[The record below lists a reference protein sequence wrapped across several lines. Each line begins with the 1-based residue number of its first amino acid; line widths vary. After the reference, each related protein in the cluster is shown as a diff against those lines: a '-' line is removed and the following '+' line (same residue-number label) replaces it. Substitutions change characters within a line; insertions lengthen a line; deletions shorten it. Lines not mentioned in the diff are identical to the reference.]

1 MPSAVDQQPQV
12 NPWIVAIA
20 VMFATFMEV
29 LDTTVVNVSLPH
41 IAGSL
46 SVSTDEAAWALTS
59 YLVANAIILPMTGW
73 IANYFGRKRTLLAAV
88 FGFTAASFLCGLA
101 TSLPMLILF
110 RVVQGATG
118 GALQPL
124 SQAVMLEAFP
134 PRDRGKAMA
143 FWGLGIVVAPMLG
156 PVIGGYLT
164 DNFSWRWVFYIN
176 LPVGLASVIMTRLF
190 IFDPPYIGRQKR
202 GVDYWGIGML
212 ALGVGALQ
220 VVLDKGQED
229 DWFAANWIVVAT
241 VISLAA
247 LVLFVVHELN
257 TREPVVHLRV
267 FKDRTYAA
275 GVFLMTMLGFVLYG
289 SLLLLPIFLQTM
301 LGYPALNAGIAMAP
315 RGLGSFLMMP
325 LVGTVLGRFDPRKVL
340 AAGLVGASW
349 TLYQLSNLNLN
360 AGYWD
365 IFWPQFVQGAA
376 LALLFVPL
384 TTATMDPIPKE
395 EMGNA
400 TSMFNLMRNLGG
412 GFGIAAATTTV
423 AAAAARIRVDTGHDR
438 AVPMAGIGDRLVAH
452 VHRCRRSEEDDD
464 LAAEA
469 LRAFRL
475 AHRQVLVGVSGA
487 LRDFLFEVRRAPGV
501 EIGDELL
508 SVGIRVEF
516 RPLIPLR
523 FRHEVPL
530 RAVRPVSV
538 LRQPGKC
545 GNCKRQHSY
554 RDEQI
559 FEAFHRSSPGG

>member
-1 MPSAVDQQPQV
+1 MPSPQEQPHV

-46 SVSTDEAAWALTS
+46 SASVDEAAWALTS

-73 IANYFGRKRTLLAAV
+73 LANYFGRKRTLLAAV
-88 FGFTAASFLCGLA
+88 FGFTTASFLCGLA
-101 TSLPMLILF
+101 PTLPMLIFF
-110 RVVQGATG
+110 RIVQGATG

-134 PRDRGKAMA
+134 PKDRGKAMA

-156 PVIGGYLT
+156 PVLGGWLT
-164 DNFSWRWVFYIN
+164 DNYSWRWVFYIN

-190 IFDPPYIGRQKR
+190 IFDPPYIRRSSR
-202 GVDYWGIGML
+202 GIDYWGIGML

-220 VVLDKGQED
+220 IVLDKGQEE
-229 DWFAANWIVVAT
+229 DWFESRWMVGLAIACVVA
-241 VISLAA
+241 LA
-247 LVLFVVHELN
+247 LFIVHELR
-257 TREPVVHLRV
+257 TRDPVVHLRV
-267 FKDRTYAA
+267 FKNRTYAA
-275 GVFLMTMLGFVLYG
+275 GVFLMTVLGFVLYG
-289 SLLLLPIFLQTM
+289 SMLLLPIFLQTL

-384 TTATMDPIPKE
+384 PTATMDPIPKE

-412 GFGIAAATTTV
+412 GFGIAAATTFLFRRQQFHTHQLGEHVSGLSAPTMEFLRNTQSALTMRGSSPTTAAGQAYGALWGTV
-423 AAAAARIRVDTGHDR
+423 QRQAAMLAFVDTFR
-438 AVPMAGIGDRLVAH
+438 AMAFVFLLV
-452 VHRCRRSEEDDD
+452 
-464 LAAEA
+464 LP
-469 LRAFRL
+469 
-475 AHRQVLVGVSGA
+475 
-487 LRDFLFEVRRAPGV
+487 FLFVMK
-501 EIGDELL
+501 
-508 SVGIRVEF
+508 
-516 RPLIPLR
+516 RPTHGR
-523 FRHEVPL
+523 
-530 RAVRPVSV
+530 
-538 LRQPGKC
+538 
-545 GNCKRQHSY
+545 
-554 RDEQI
+554 
-559 FEAFHRSSPGG
+559 GGGAMH